1 MRRFSMLASVW
12 LHLIV
17 FAFVL
22 AQHALHV
29 ERLTP
34 THVDL
39 LAPTPPGHAALAAES
54 ARCTVP

>member
-1 MRRFSMLASVW
+1 MLASVW

-29 ERLTP
+29 ERLTLAHP
-34 THVDL
+34 ER
-39 LAPTPPGHAALAAES
+39 LAP
-54 ARCTVP
+54 VPVSVPAPVCKAP

>member
-1 MRRFSMLASVW
+1 MLASVW

-29 ERLTP
+29 ERLAP
-34 THVDL
+34 AHPDR
-39 LAPTPPGHAALAAES
+39 LAPAPP
-54 ARCTVP
+54 

>member
-1 MRRFSMLASVW
+1 MLASVW

-34 THVDL
+34 THVDV
-39 LAPTPPGHAALAAES
+39 LAPAPLAHTAH
-54 ARCTVP
+54 CTAP